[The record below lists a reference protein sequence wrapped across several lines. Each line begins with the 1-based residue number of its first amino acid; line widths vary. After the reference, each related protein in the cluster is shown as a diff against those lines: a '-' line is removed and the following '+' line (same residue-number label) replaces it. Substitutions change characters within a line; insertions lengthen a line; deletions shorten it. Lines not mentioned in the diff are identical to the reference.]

1 MSRVARIRLLCA
13 LAALAVSLTPLGG
26 GADLPP
32 ELDFPTERGAV
43 RTLST
48 RGPVEPSHPFFQ
60 SLGTNGRACV
70 TCHLPSD
77 GWSVTPATARALFD
91 QSQGLDP
98 LFRTNDGSTSPDADV
113 STVAA
118 RRTAYALLLSRGL
131 IRIGMTPPANAEF
144 VVDAVDDPYGFA
156 TPTRLSLFRRPL
168 PTTNLPFLSTVMWD
182 GRETFDGQALHF
194 DLAHQANGATVG
206 HAQAAGDLTPEQ
218 QAAIVDFEISV
229 FTAQIHDAEAGR
241 LLAAGARG
249 GPRALARQS
258 FATNRGGA
266 SAPVFTLFDAWAS
279 LPAPVDLAGEA
290 RQAIVIGQD
299 IFNNRPLG
307 QQGLT
312 CSGCHTARNAG
323 SNVNGDFLDIGVAT
337 EAIRPRDPAL
347 PLYTLRCLTTNTVV
361 RTTDPG
367 RALVTGRCAD
377 IGLFKVPT
385 LRALAARPPYF
396 HNGSAVTL
404 SDVVQFYEDLFK
416 IGLRS
421 AEKEAL
427 VAFLRAL

>member
-13 LAALAVSLTPLGG
+13 LAALAVSLMPLGG

-131 IRIGMTPPANAEF
+131 IRIGMIPPANAEF

-156 TPTRLSLFRRPL
+156 TP
-168 PTTNLPFLSTVMWD
+168 
-182 GRETFDGQALHF
+182 
-194 DLAHQANGATVG
+194 
-206 HAQAAGDLTPEQ
+206 
-218 QAAIVDFEISV
+218 
-229 FTAQIHDAEAGR
+229 
-241 LLAAGARG
+241 
-249 GPRALARQS
+249 RASR
-258 FATNRGGA
+258 
-266 SAPVFTLFDAWAS
+266 
-279 LPAPVDLAGEA
+279 
-290 RQAIVIGQD
+290 
-299 IFNNRPLG
+299 
-307 QQGLT
+307 
-312 CSGCHTARNAG
+312 CSG
-323 SNVNGDFLDIGVAT
+323 
-337 EAIRPRDPAL
+337 
-347 PLYTLRCLTTNTVV
+347 
-361 RTTDPG
+361 
-367 RALVTGRCAD
+367 GRC
-377 IGLFKVPT
+377 
-385 LRALAARPPYF
+385 PPRTCP
-396 HNGSAVTL
+396 S
-404 SDVVQFYEDLFK
+404 
-416 IGLRS
+416 
-421 AEKEAL
+421 
-427 VAFLRAL
+427 